1 MIEVNETYC
10 KGCNLCIE
18 FCPRDALEP
27 AKEINEKGVHPPV
40 EVEGRCNNCRLCEQ
54 ICPDFAIVVIEDE
67 EEQDE

>member
-27 AKEINEKGVHPPV
+27 AEEINEKGVHPPV

-54 ICPDFAIVVIEDE
+54 ICPDFAIVIVEDE
-67 EEQDE
+67 EENNE